1 MTPGR
6 VVIVDDHR
14 LVAQALAL
22 ALQASGWVT
31 RVAQH
36 VEPEALLADLDGD
49 TPDCVLLDLRLGL
62 VGVSGL
68 DLVLPM
74 VRRGIA
80 VVMLTSE
87 TDPLVLAVGIERG
100 ALGWLRKDADLDTVL
115 DAVSVACR
123 RESLLATTDRAAL
136 LAGLAEHRRR
146 VAAESSPFER
156 LTARENEVLDALME
170 GLSAEEIAE
179 RDVVS
184 LTTVRT
190 HIRST
195 LQKLGVHSQLAAVAK
210 ARRYGRLPDR
220 DVAPSS

>member
-1 MTPGR
+1 VTLGK
-6 VVIVDDHR
+6 VVLVDDHR
-14 LVAQALAL
+14 LVAQALAV
-22 ALQASGWVT
+22 ALQANGYVA
-31 RVAQH
+31 RVPAQL
-36 VEPEALLADLDGD
+36 EPEALLADLDAD
-49 TPDCVLLDLRLGL
+49 RPDCVLLDLRLGM

-68 DLVLPM
+68 DLVAPM

-87 TDPLVLAVGIERG
+87 TDPLVLAVGVERG
-100 ALGWLRKDADLDTVL
+100 ALGWLPKDADLDRVL
-115 DAVSVACR
+115 DAVRVACR
-123 RESLLATTDRAAL
+123 GESLVAATDRADL
-136 LAGLAEHRRR
+136 LARLAEHRRR
-146 VAAESSPFER
+146 VAAESSPFDR

-190 HIRST
+190 HIRSM

-210 ARRYGRLPDR
+210 ARRCGRLPDP
-220 DVAPSS
+220 DVARSS